1 MYGQCDQIKIAKCL
15 KKLPKNDFTI
25 KMIDFKTFTK
35 MIDFKTFTKMP
46 KNVERFGQINCC
58 QRL

>member
-35 MIDFKTFTKMP
+35 MP